1 MPRSSGFA
9 IRWSRVWGFAIP
21 LFIVSF
27 MALDCCF
34 GGKENDYHSFSFFF
48 RLNILVLSINTVS
61 AAQKTTKMPKVIKVA
76 LGLCGA

>member
-1 MPRSSGFA
+1 MHRSSGFA

-21 LFIVSF
+21 LFIEPF
-27 MALDCCF
+27 MALDYCF
-34 GGKENDYHSFSFFF
+34 SDKDNGYLSFSFFF

-76 LGLCGA
+76 FGLCGA